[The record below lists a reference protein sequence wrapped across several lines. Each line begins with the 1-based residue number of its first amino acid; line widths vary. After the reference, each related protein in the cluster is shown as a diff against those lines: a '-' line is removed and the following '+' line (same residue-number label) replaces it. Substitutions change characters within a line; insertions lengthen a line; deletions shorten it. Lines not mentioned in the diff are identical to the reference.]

1 MARSTTTGATARART
16 APPKRSVRL
25 SAGMACDSAFRII
38 ARRYLDAVIAP
49 HDATC
54 RGDPDAL
61 HQTRIALMHLRTAIR
76 FFSPMVNDAVRPEV
90 WAELKWLN
98 SQLGMV
104 RDLDAV
110 IDRLLAASGDEPA
123 FAG

>member
-1 MARSTTTGATARART
+1 MARSTITGATARART
-16 APPKRSVRL
+16 APPKRSLPVRL

-54 RGDPDAL
+54 RGDTDAL

-76 FFSPMVNDAVRPEV
+76 FFSPMVDDAVRPEV

-98 SQLGMV
+98 NQLGMV
-104 RDLDAV
+104 RDLDVV
-110 IDRLLAASGDEPA
+110 IDR
-123 FAG
+123 